1 MKIVNEIYIKI
12 VSCNYSPI
20 IQPKFNKRPDLMAFE
35 LFGNARLWWVF
46 AHYNRDKLK
55 DPIMDFTSG
64 TEIIA
69 PNNFQVTG
77 TL

>member
-1 MKIVNEIYIKI
+1 
-12 VSCNYSPI
+12 
-20 IQPKFNKRPDLMAFE
+20 MAFE